1 MFRAFLEDPTNLHL
15 LPQCLEKCMQSC
27 DKWYTF
33 VRELS
38 LYSRIFSKKESEKTE
53 QEVFQERMQKRAADN
68 QKIMNLDH
76 TNVDAAK
83 ALDNVLEA
91 TQSFNL

>member
-1 MFRAFLEDPTNLHL
+1 
-15 LPQCLEKCMQSC
+15 
-27 DKWYTF
+27 
-33 VRELS
+33 
-38 LYSRIFSKKESEKTE
+38 
-53 QEVFQERMQKRAADN
+53 MQKRAADN

>member
-1 MFRAFLEDPTNLHL
+1 
-15 LPQCLEKCMQSC
+15 MQSC